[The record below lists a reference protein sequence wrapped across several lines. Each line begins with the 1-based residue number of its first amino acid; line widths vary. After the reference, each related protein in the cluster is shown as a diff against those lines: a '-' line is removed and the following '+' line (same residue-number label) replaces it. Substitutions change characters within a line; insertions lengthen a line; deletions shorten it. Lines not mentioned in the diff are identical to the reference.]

1 MGYSISLEDKAIE
14 LVTDTTFYIM
24 IYFQLGTAVIV
35 NVNKIKRGDSHM

>member
-1 MGYSISLEDKAIE
+1 MGYSISLGDKAIE

-35 NVNKIKRGDSHM
+35 NVNKINRGESHM